1 MKHGFLPKAFISAE
15 SRVFSSRPFCFL
27 RHFENHFWG
36 SIHRVQAFLIKG
48 LVGNNTSVTIL
59 FVGDE
64 NLAYHFA
71 YTVCSRVQSVACL
84 GKMFSF
90 QVNPS
95 RLPDVKIIAVQ
106 GKRSFVNR
114 FAKHGYM
121 RLPYLRFSLD
131 LRRPICQII
140 SECSRRRRRD
150 IKKLSSLNYSC
161 AIYRDSEEEFDF
173 FYWNM
178 YLPSMRKRFGKAAC
192 ISSYSESKALYRR
205 NGGIVLVYKAEKP
218 VAGILFQT
226 RGGTLYAITI
236 GVYDGD
242 SNLVKNLAGQQALFF
257 LIEWAKTN
265 DITRLDYGP
274 TAPFLKDNVFQYKK
288 EWGMF
293 AEECYGTPYC
303 FLKLDLRNDGALSF
317 LSHNPLVCHREERM
331 QGVTSLDHRPTNAE
345 LQHVFS
351 TYFLPK
357 LDSLI
362 VIVSDGP
369 SARSPIYG
377 FITMV
382 TSGLYFFRNSTGA
395 IFWRARARARI
406 DFDHIF

>member
-1 MKHGFLPKAFISAE
+1 MKHGFLSKTFIPAE

-27 RHFENHFWG
+27 SHFENRFLG
-36 SIHRVQAFLIKG
+36 SVHRVQAFLIKG
-48 LVGNNTSVTIL
+48 LVGDNTSVSIL
-59 FVGDE
+59 FIGDE

-71 YTVCSRVQSVACL
+71 YTVCSRVQSVAYL
-84 GKMFSF
+84 EKTFSF

-95 RLPDVKIIAVQ
+95 HLPDVKIIAVQ
-106 GKRSFVNR
+106 GKSPFANR
-114 FAKHGYM
+114 FAKHGYI

-131 LRRPICQII
+131 LLRPTCQII
-140 SECSRRRRRD
+140 NDCSRRRRRD

-161 AIYRDSEEEFDF
+161 AIYRESEEEFDF
-173 FYWNM
+173 YYWTM
-178 YLPSMRKRFGKAAC
+178 YLPFMRKRFGKAAC
-192 ISSYSESKALYRR
+192 VMSYSESKALYRR
-205 NGGIVLVYKAEKP
+205 NGGLVLVYKAKKP
-218 VAGILFQT
+218 AAGILFQT
-226 RGGTLYAITI
+226 RGRTLYAITI
-236 GVYDGD
+236 GVYNGD

-257 LIEWAKTN
+257 LIEWAKRK
-265 DITRLDYGP
+265 DFTRLDYGP
-274 TAPFLKDNVFQYKK
+274 TAPFLKDNVLQYKK

-293 AEECYGTPYC
+293 AEECPGTPYC
-303 FLKLDLRNDGALSF
+303 LLKLDLRNDAALSF
-317 LSHNPLVCHREERM
+317 LRHNPLVCHREGRM
-331 QGVTSLDHRPTNAE
+331 QGVASLDHRPTNAE

-351 TYFLPK
+351 LHFFPK

-369 SARSPIYG
+369 SARSPITG

-382 TSGLYFFRNSTGA
+382 TSGLYFFRNSTGT